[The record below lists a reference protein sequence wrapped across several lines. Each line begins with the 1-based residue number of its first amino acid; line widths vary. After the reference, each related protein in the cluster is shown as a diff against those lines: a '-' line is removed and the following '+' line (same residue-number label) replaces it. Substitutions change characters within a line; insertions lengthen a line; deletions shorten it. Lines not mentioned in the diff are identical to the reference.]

1 VDASVFAQYAVNTL
15 GVPKENLQLLVNA
28 TGGEINS
35 QIKRFTKL
43 LDLTNGTGEFIFFYA
58 GHGLPEEGT
67 NVPYIVPVDGNY
79 GNLAESGINLYE
91 MYNDFTSTNASKVIV
106 FMDACFSGGARD
118 AGLVAARAVKIK
130 PKKGDLKGNIV
141 VYTATSAEQAA
152 MPYTEKRHGLFTY
165 FLLKKL
171 KESNGKLTLGELG
184 DYIANS
190 VAKQSLL
197 VNQKEQAPEII
208 ISEELIDTWRTQ
220 KIINY

>member
-1 VDASVFAQYAVNTL
+1 M
-15 GVPKENLQLLVNA
+15 
-28 TGGEINS
+28 EI
-35 QIKRFTKL
+35 
-43 LDLTNGTGEFIFFYA
+43 
-58 GHGLPEEGT
+58 
-67 NVPYIVPVDGNY
+67 
-79 GNLAESGINLYE
+79 
-91 MYNDFTSTNASKVIV
+91 MYNDFTSTNASNVIV

-184 DYIANS
+184 DYISNN

-197 VNQKEQAPEII
+197 VNQKDQAPEII
-208 ISEELIDTWRTQ
+208 ISEKLIDTWRTQ